1 MLGTGYRY
9 VSKFV
14 LRAGADMFHLEP
26 EPMKN
31 GSAPQHWYDI
41 KSTLLN
47 ALKLMYVGKS
57 TK

>member
-1 MLGTGYRY
+1 
-9 VSKFV
+9 
-14 LRAGADMFHLEP
+14 MFHLEP

-47 ALKLMYVGKS
+47 ALKLMYVEKVQNKLKYHARIILS
-57 TK
+57 